1 MTDDNTGERRGAINR
16 LLAGLLGVAAT
27 SIIGGIGV
35 VAVYYPLR
43 HADFAVQWLL
53 VFAMMV
59 GESAAIHL
67 PSEVILP
74 VGGWL
79 VVREHHLGVTGVIAL
94 SAIAATANTIG
105 SGMLYTAGW
114 WGGRPL
120 VRRYGHWFLLH
131 ERDIDAAERRM
142 SRHRLWALFV
152 ARLLPVV
159 RTYVGFVA
167 GILRMP
173 PTTFTLVTFAGSF
186 AWCALFVS
194 AGALLGTHWSLIRR
208 PAEGAGIAIVIL
220 LVLGLGA
227 ITIAQLRRTS
237 A

>member
-1 MTDDNTGERRGAINR
+1 MTDNATSAQRGAINR
-16 LLAGLLGVAAT
+16 LLAGLVGVAAT
-27 SIIGGIGV
+27 SIIGGAGV

-43 HADFAVQWLL
+43 HANFAVQWLL
-53 VFAMMV
+53 VFVMMV

-79 VVREHHLGVTGVIAL
+79 VVREHHLGLTGVIAL
-94 SAIAATANTIG
+94 SAIAAAANTIG

-120 VRRYGHWFLLH
+120 VRRYGRWFLLH
-131 ERDIDAAERRM
+131 ERDIDAAEHRM
-142 SRHRLWALFV
+142 SRHRVWALFL

-173 PTTFTLVTFAGSF
+173 PATFAIVTFAGSF
-186 AWCALFVS
+186 LWCAAFVG
-194 AGALLGTHWSLIRR
+194 AGALLGTHWSAIRR
-208 PAEGAGIAIVIL
+208 PAEGAGIAVVIL
-220 LVLGLGA
+220 LVLALSA
-227 ITIAQLRRTS
+227 MTIAQLRRSST
-237 A
+237 

>member
-1 MTDDNTGERRGAINR
+1 MTNYGVSDTRGAINR
-16 LLAGLLGVAAT
+16 LLVGVLGVAVT
-27 SIIGGIGV
+27 SIIGTVGV

-43 HADFAVQWLL
+43 HANFVAQWVL

-79 VVREHHLGVTGVIAL
+79 VVREHHLGVTGVVAL
-94 SAIAATANTIG
+94 SAIAAAANTIG
-105 SGMLYTAGW
+105 SGMLYAAGS

-120 VRRYGHWFLLH
+120 VRRYGRWFLLH

-142 SRHRLWALFV
+142 SRHRVWALFL

-167 GILRMP
+167 GILRVP
-173 PTTFTLVTFAGSF
+173 PTTFAVVTFAGSF
-186 AWCALFVS
+186 AWCVLFVG
-194 AGALLGTHWSLIRR
+194 AGALLGAHWAAIRG
-208 PAEGAGIAIVIL
+208 PAEGAGIAIVVL
-220 LVLGLGA
+220 LVVALGA
-227 ITIAQLRRTS
+227 ITVAQLRGRS

>member
-1 MTDDNTGERRGAINR
+1 MTRGASIRRGAFNR
-16 LLAGLLGVAAT
+16 LLAGLLGIAAT
-27 SIIGGIGV
+27 SVIGGAGV

-43 HADFAVQWLL
+43 HANFAVQWFL
-53 VFAMMV
+53 VFVMMV

-79 VVREHHLGVTGVIAL
+79 VVREHNLGVTGVIAL
-94 SAIAATANTIG
+94 SAIAAAANTIG
-105 SGMLYTAGW
+105 SGTLYAAGW

-120 VRRYGHWFLLH
+120 VRRYGRWFLIH
-131 ERDIDAAERRM
+131 ERDIDAAEKRM
-142 SRHRLWALFV
+142 SRHRAWALFV

-173 PTTFTLVTFAGSF
+173 PTTFAAVTFAGSF
-186 AWCALFVS
+186 VWCAAFVG
-194 AGALLGTHWSLIRR
+194 AGALLGTHWSAVRK
-208 PAEGAGIAIVIL
+208 PAEGAGIAVAVL
-220 LVLGLGA
+220 LVVALA
-227 ITIAQLRRTS
+227 WITLAQVRRTS

>member
-1 MTDDNTGERRGAINR
+1 MADDGTSVKRGAINR

-27 SIIGGIGV
+27 SIIGGTGV
-35 VAVYYPLR
+35 VAVYFPLR
-43 HADFAVQWLL
+43 HANFAVQWLL
-53 VFAMMV
+53 VFVMMV

-94 SAIAATANTIG
+94 SAIAAAANTLG
-105 SGMLYTAGW
+105 SGMLYAAGW

-120 VRRYGHWFLLH
+120 VRRYGRWFLLH

-142 SRHRLWALFV
+142 STHRVWALFI

-173 PTTFTLVTFAGSF
+173 PTTFALVTFAGSF
-186 AWCALFVS
+186 AWCALFVG
-194 AGALLGTHWSLIRR
+194 AGALLGTHWSAIRK
-208 PAEGAGIAIVIL
+208 PAEGAVIAIVIL
-220 LVLGLGA
+220 LVVGLGA
-227 ITIAQLRRTS
+227 VTIAQLRRKS